1 MLDEIGMQNFARN
14 IHEQFIQPEIERRRE
29 VGALS
34 EDFRIRECLI
44 RLPKGQAPIVDFNHE
59 VKWRAEPKL
68 APGLDLQQL
77 EFGRSV
83 HLHEVVAF
91 NRVYPP
97 EVERCRVAFIFLF
110 WSGTEYA
117 AVFDFSPNLPDFDPD
132 TEFDLG
138 QVIADHLNNKIIEI
152 TVRLSKSN
160 QAQLQRIGLWPV
172 TSLLPYPISFIIERV
187 GSGHLE
193 EARQILIDHCNMS
206 FINELVETWQP
217 IQAFERRMALF
228 REAAS
233 VHANQ
238 QYYAAIH
245 TLIPQIEGVITDWLL
260 SVLSPNEMQYRTDSK
275 IRQFRDSIKNIPQ
288 FSFAYRQALEAV
300 CQFLLQ
306 GPPLQ
311 SFKQWLDEIDPS
323 FPGRHAVL
331 HGRYEEQVFTEE
343 NSIKLF
349 LMLDTLCQFMMFYE
363 ARKGGQG
370 AEPPDG
376 ATGNQS
382 N

>member
-1 MLDEIGMQNFARN
+1 MLDERGLQTARN
-14 IHEQFIQPEIERRRE
+14 IHDQFIQPEIERRRE

-34 EDFRIRECLI
+34 DDFRIRECLI
-44 RLPKGQAPIVDFNHE
+44 RLLKGQAPIVDFNNE

-68 APGLDLQQL
+68 APGLDLQQF
-77 EFGRSV
+77 EFGRVV

-97 EVERCRVAFIFLF
+97 EVDQRRVAFIFLF
-110 WSGTEYA
+110 WTGTEYA

-132 TEFDLG
+132 SEFDLG
-138 QVIADHLNNKIIEI
+138 QVIADHLNNKIVEI
-152 TVRLSKSN
+152 TVSLSKSN
-160 QAQLQRIGLWPV
+160 QKQLQQIGLWPV
-172 TSLLPYPISFIIERV
+172 TSLLPYPISLIIERI
-187 GSGHLE
+187 GSGRLE
-193 EARQILIDHCNMS
+193 EARQILIDHCNIR

-217 IQAFERRMALF
+217 IQAFERRIALF
-228 REAAS
+228 REAAA
-233 VHANQ
+233 VHANRQ
-238 QYYAAIH
+238 HYAAIY
-245 TLIPQIEGVITDWLL
+245 TLIPQIEGVISDWLL
-260 SVLSPNEMQYRTDSK
+260 SVLGPNEMPHRAESK
-275 IRQFRDSIKNIPQ
+275 IRQFQVLIKNTPQ
-288 FSFAYRQALEAV
+288 FSVAYREALEAV

-323 FPGRHAVL
+323 FPGRHSVL
-331 HGRYEEQVFTEE
+331 HGRYEDQVFTEE

-363 ARKGGQG
+363 ARNEKQRT
-370 AEPPDG
+370 EPPDG
-376 ATGNQS
+376 ASSNQS